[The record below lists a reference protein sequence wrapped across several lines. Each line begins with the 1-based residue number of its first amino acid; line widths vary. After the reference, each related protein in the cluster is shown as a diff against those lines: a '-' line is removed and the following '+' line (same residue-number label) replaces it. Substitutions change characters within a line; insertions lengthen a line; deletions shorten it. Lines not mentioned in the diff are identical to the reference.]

1 MLYPQL
7 RLWLEAGERVLMH
20 ADEVSDK
27 LQGIFGGYLL
37 YTGKLATAPQ
47 AITVIETLMSRQLGQ
62 PGREI
67 VVMVAEG
74 LAAPLP

>member
-1 MLYPQL
+1 MLRSNTTSCSYD
-7 RLWLEAGERVLMH
+7 R
-20 ADEVSDK
+20 
-27 LQGIFGGYLL
+27 YLL
-37 YTGKLATAPQ
+37 YTGKLANAPQ

-74 LAAPLP
+74 LATPLS